1 MINGYSAREGA
12 ADLKNPHSPDGD
24 STQAACGSRGGERSE
39 GRRRTRRYDLVVM
52 AASAGG
58 VQALQAVLSALP
70 ADFPAPIAVIQHRST
85 KLPNLL
91 ARVLARRTPLAVK
104 TAGPSEAMQPG
115 TVYLAPPDLH
125 LTVHRDGS
133 FGLSDGRKIRHVR
146 SSANPLFESAAEAF
160 GGRVIAVVLTGGDR
174 DATDG
179 VQSVK
184 AHGGT
189 VIAQDEAT
197 SQCFGMPRSAIETGC
212 VDWVLP
218 LDKIAPTLV
227 DLVEDSE
234 PVTRDAH

>member
-1 MINGYSAREGA
+1 MAVNLEQ
-12 ADLKNPHSPDGD
+12 DPHAFDRD
-24 STQAACGSRGGERSE
+24 STQATGSSRAGERSE
-39 GRRRTRRYDLVVM
+39 ALRRGSRYDLVVM

-58 VQALQAVLSALP
+58 VHALQAVLFALP
-70 ADFPAPIAVIQHRST
+70 ADFQVPIAVVQHRST
-85 KLPNLL
+85 RQPNLL
-91 ARVLARRTPLAVK
+91 ARVLGRCTALAVK
-104 TAGPSEAMQPG
+104 IAEPSEVMQPG

-133 FGLSDGRKIRHVR
+133 FALSDGQKIRHVR

-184 AHGGT
+184 AHGGM

-197 SQCFGMPRSAIETGC
+197 SEHFGMPHAAIETGC

-218 LDKIAPTLV
+218 VEQIGPTLV
-227 DLVEDSE
+227 KLM
-234 PVTRDAH
+234 TDAEAPAGEVH